1 MPLPRA
7 GLVGALVAA
16 LVAASSGLVATTTG
30 GLPPLPTGQQL
41 QLATLDFDD
50 AGVGGYASQGSNPR
64 LAASMQVCY
73 SHVFEPCVGQPR
85 LG

>member
-1 MPLPRA
+1 ML
-7 GLVGALVAA
+7 LVSV

-50 AGVGGYASQGSNPR
+50 AGVGGYARQGRTPD
-64 LAASMQVCY
+64 
-73 SHVFEPCVGQPR
+73 
-85 LG
+85 

>member
-1 MPLPRA
+1 MLS
-7 GLVGALVAA
+7 ALVSV

-50 AGVGGYASQGSNPR
+50 AGVGGYARHAHTPD
-64 LAASMQVCY
+64 
-73 SHVFEPCVGQPR
+73 
-85 LG
+85 

>member
-1 MPLPRA
+1 MWRPRA
-7 GLVGALVAA
+7 GLVAALVSV

-50 AGVGGYASQGSNPR
+50 AGVGGYTRHAHTPD
-64 LAASMQVCY
+64 
-73 SHVFEPCVGQPR
+73 
-85 LG
+85 